1 MSKPDNITPPSKR
14 EAGTKT
20 LRKPLIRPTPDRRAM
35 DIQQYSAHSILVRAV
50 AAGVLA
56 AGALLL
62 AFRVADA
69 QSAPGTFTSAVHAP
83 ELTRASE
90 FIVHAQAI
98 KSRRAD

>member
-1 MSKPDNITPPSKR
+1 
-14 EAGTKT
+14 
-20 LRKPLIRPTPDRRAM
+20 M

-50 AAGVLA
+50 AAGMLA

-69 QSAPGTFTSAVHAP
+69 QSAPATITLAVHAS

-90 FIVHAQAI
+90 FIGPAQVI
-98 KSRRAD
+98 ESHRAD